1 MEDIISYLA
10 EYFIPK
16 LFELKL
22 EYYKNPTSLAD
33 FAIATKEETDKLG
46 REILQASI
54 VEMDRLIKELPAR
67 KRKWVVEHKADGR
80 QLLTTLGRI
89 SFSRVLY
96 KSKTE
101 VDEAGKPVCSYL
113 LDNLMGLSSNQ
124 EMAEDVMANIY
135 QEAVQTS
142 YRKAGEEATSIEGV
156 SKQTVKNQLH
166 KLKFPKSFQ
175 IPEVKKVV
183 DYLYIDADEDHYHL
197 QFKEKR
203 GDLETNEYGR
213 KLNGGITKLAYVF
226 EDIEPEAPKSNRNK
240 LVGTHYFSRGYEQ
253 NSKEFWAEVFEYV
266 EATYDTTQIKK
277 IYINA
282 DGGAWIKS
290 GYRGLA
296 DVTFVLDEFHLSK
309 YVLKMT
315 GHMKDSQDDA
325 IAEIYGCIRS
335 KKKADFLE
343 VVEKLKG
350 CTDSEKIQA
359 KIDKAAQYIS
369 SNWTA
374 AKYRLRKSE
383 SVKACSAEGHVY
395 HVLSSRMSTQAMGWS
410 KLGAGKMAHLREYYY
425 NNGDMLELA
434 KFQKEEMQAAAG
446 AEEVVLSASAIL
458 ASEKGNRSKMM
469 MEYGKYSERIHSTLS
484 LQNSKQLMFYLNGKI

>member
-16 LFELKL
+16 LFEMRL

-124 EMAEDVMANIY
+124 EMTEDVMANIY

-175 IPEVKKVV
+175 IPEVKK
-183 DYLYIDADEDHYHL
+183 
-197 QFKEKR
+197 
-203 GDLETNEYGR
+203 
-213 KLNGGITKLAYVF
+213 
-226 EDIEPEAPKSNRNK
+226 
-240 LVGTHYFSRGYEQ
+240 
-253 NSKEFWAEVFEYV
+253 
-266 EATYDTTQIKK
+266 
-277 IYINA
+277 
-282 DGGAWIKS
+282 
-290 GYRGLA
+290 
-296 DVTFVLDEFHLSK
+296 
-309 YVLKMT
+309 
-315 GHMKDSQDDA
+315 
-325 IAEIYGCIRS
+325 
-335 KKKADFLE
+335 
-343 VVEKLKG
+343 
-350 CTDSEKIQA
+350 
-359 KIDKAAQYIS
+359 
-369 SNWTA
+369 
-374 AKYRLRKSE
+374 
-383 SVKACSAEGHVY
+383 
-395 HVLSSRMSTQAMGWS
+395 
-410 KLGAGKMAHLREYYY
+410 
-425 NNGDMLELA
+425 
-434 KFQKEEMQAAAG
+434 
-446 AEEVVLSASAIL
+446 
-458 ASEKGNRSKMM
+458 
-469 MEYGKYSERIHSTLS
+469 
-484 LQNSKQLMFYLNGKI
+484 